1 MILQIRL
8 NLDIFTVWKK
18 LKNSVVK
25 CEKTFSYL
33 ENDKEVCT
41 YLGIGQTKA
50 REMIRGH
57 NGFGVRIGN
66 RWYPDKKKL
75 EKWLENNTI

>member
-25 CEKTFSYL
+25 CEKAFSL
-33 ENDKEVCT
+33 VER
-41 YLGIGQTKA
+41 LKA
-50 REMIRGH
+50 TEDLNSHLRY
-57 NGFGVRIGN
+57 F
-66 RWYPDKKKL
+66 
-75 EKWLENNTI
+75 

>member
-25 CEKTFSYL
+25 CEKTFSLTELYISL
-33 ENDKEVCT
+33 YNTTGRK
-41 YLGIGQTKA
+41 
-50 REMIRGH
+50 
-57 NGFGVRIGN
+57 NN
-66 RWYPDKKKL
+66 
-75 EKWLENNTI
+75 EKSIYV

>member
-25 CEKTFSYL
+25 CEKTFSL
-33 ENDKEVCT
+33 VERLKATEDLKLWEV
-41 YLGIGQTKA
+41 
-50 REMIRGH
+50 
-57 NGFGVRIGN
+57 FV
-66 RWYPDKKKL
+66 
-75 EKWLENNTI
+75 

>member
-25 CEKTFSYL
+25 CEKTFSFTERVFIETL
-33 ENDKEVCT
+33 QLSHVIPKG
-41 YLGIGQTKA
+41 L
-50 REMIRGH
+50 
-57 NGFGVRIGN
+57 
-66 RWYPDKKKL
+66 
-75 EKWLENNTI
+75 

>member
-25 CEKTFSYL
+25 CEKTFSL
-33 ENDKEVCT
+33 VER
-41 YLGIGQTKA
+41 LKA
-50 REMIRGH
+50 TEDLNFI
-57 NGFGVRIGN
+57 
-66 RWYPDKKKL
+66 DKKDTKNVYIRVL
-75 EKWLENNTI
+75 

>member
-25 CEKTFSYL
+25 CEKTFSL
-33 ENDKEVCT
+33 AER
-41 YLGIGQTKA
+41 LKA
-50 REMIRGH
+50 CKNLNFIE
-57 NGFGVRIGN
+57 
-66 RWYPDKKKL
+66 
-75 EKWLENNTI
+75 E

>member
-25 CEKTFSYL
+25 CEKTFSL
-33 ENDKEVCT
+33 VER
-41 YLGIGQTKA
+41 LKA
-50 REMIRGH
+50 RKNLNLKFYKHNIIRQL
-57 NGFGVRIGN
+57 
-66 RWYPDKKKL
+66 KL
-75 EKWLENNTI
+75 TQFIEICKNELVDI